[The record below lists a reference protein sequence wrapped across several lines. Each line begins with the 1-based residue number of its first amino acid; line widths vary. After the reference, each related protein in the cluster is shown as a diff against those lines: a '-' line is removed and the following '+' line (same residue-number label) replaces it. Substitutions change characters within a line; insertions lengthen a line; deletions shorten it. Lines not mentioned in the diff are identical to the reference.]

1 MSANKLALTAAAVST
16 LLWMA
21 TPVMAGHSH
30 GKGNAF
36 GLADAG
42 KRSGGHHFGTTGK
55 PHSNKHGKDRG
66 LDRADDV
73 AGEHGQQGRANA
85 DRHQADNDSGSD
97 SE

>member
-1 MSANKLALTAAAVST
+1 MGANKLVLTAAAVSM

-21 TPVMAGHSH
+21 TPVMAGHGH

-42 KRSGGHHFGTTGK
+42 KRSGGHHFGTTDK

-85 DRHQADNDSGSD
+85 DIHQADDHSGSD